1 VGNNSTAIQYIRL
14 IPTLERAS
22 NTEDNTRFSSE
33 DVMKYKQAA
42 DRPDPKKL
50 TTRQYRSTIL
60 SSVKVKYNI

>member
-33 DVMKYKQAA
+33 DVMKYNKAA

-50 TTRQYRSTIL
+50 TTRKNKNPIL
-60 SSVKVKYNI
+60 LC